1 MGIKKE
7 DAIAA
12 YNAADEN
19 TRQVLLSLVPELK
32 KAVETKSI
40 TERVKTFE
48 DAVEILGEEHPF
60 VCAYYCIEDVDECYN
75 DIAAFVK
82 LRIICAALNEG
93 WEPQFT
99 ENEERWYPWFT
110 LWTEEELSE
119 KSDEWKADRHLILT
133 GDYTGDYAGFVY
145 AFSRK
150 VPSNTST
157 YFGSRLCLKSE
168 ALATYCGKQFISL
181 WADFNLIR
189 KQS

>member
-60 VCAYYCIEDVDECYN
+60 VCAYY
-75 DIAAFVK
+75 
-82 LRIICAALNEG
+82 
-93 WEPQFT
+93 
-99 ENEERWYPWFT
+99 
-110 LWTEEELSE
+110 
-119 KSDEWKADRHLILT
+119 
-133 GDYTGDYAGFVY
+133 
-145 AFSRK
+145 
-150 VPSNTST
+150 
-157 YFGSRLCLKSE
+157 
-168 ALATYCGKQFISL
+168 
-181 WADFNLIR
+181 
-189 KQS
+189 